1 MTAHETL
8 SITVDDAKVR
18 AAFARLKKIGTV
30 FPAHA
35 GMNRAHRRQ
44 GNGVVGVPR
53 ALRNEPQSGIS
64 RRRRSNQ
71 IEDRDQKADYMLLY

>member
-1 MTAHETL
+1 MTANETL

-35 GMNRAHRRQ
+35 GMNRCGNHGEARSPGQDSNLRRIA
-44 GNGVVGVPR
+44 G
-53 ALRNEPQSGIS
+53 
-64 RRRRSNQ
+64 
-71 IEDRDQKADYMLLY
+71 RDPCT